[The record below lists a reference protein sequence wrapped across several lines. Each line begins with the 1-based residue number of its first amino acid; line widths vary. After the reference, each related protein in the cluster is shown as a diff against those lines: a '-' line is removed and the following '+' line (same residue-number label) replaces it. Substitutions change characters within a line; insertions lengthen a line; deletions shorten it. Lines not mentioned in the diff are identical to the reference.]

1 MANKEDN
8 KKEIIPK
15 VEKTKTER
23 KAQKVLYVSPE
34 HHLEAKKAALLKG
47 YGTMREYIE
56 HLIEQ
61 DNIV

>member
-1 MANKEDN
+1 MAIKKDN
-8 KKEIIPK
+8 KKQVTPK
-15 VEKTKTER
+15 TEKTKTER

>member
-1 MANKEDN
+1 MANNKDSKE
-8 KKEIIPK
+8 KISPK
-15 VEKTKTER
+15 AEKTKTER

-56 HLIEQ
+56 HLIEK
-61 DNIV
+61 DNAI

>member
-1 MANKEDN
+1 MANKKDN
-8 KKEIIPK
+8 SKQTTPK
-15 VEKTKTER
+15 TEKTKTER

-61 DNIV
+61 DNDV

>member
-1 MANKEDN
+1 MANKKDN
-8 KKEIIPK
+8 QKEMTPK
-15 VEKTKTER
+15 TEKTKTER

-47 YGTMREYIE
+47 FGTMREYIE